1 MRETNND
8 VTRKQEAHEWFNK
21 GFAAEKMEDQISC
34 YTKAINLY
42 PEGTT
47 TDLALAYNNRSAA
60 YHNSGKY
67 IEAIADCTKAINLYP
82 EGTTTDLAIAY
93 TSRGREYLAL
103 SKEAEA
109 IIDCTKAINLFPVG
123 TTTQLAKAYH
133 IRAFAHYLL
142 KNNPSQALADYN
154 EEVKLGGAPIITES
168 EKEELIKDEEKQR
181 KEHDKEINEFKERQ
195 RATREERGIKNGI
208 KPVLGRGK
216 LIGIESDFAK
226 EEKKEEGF
234 FASLFG
240 GKKEKTLEEEWVERV
255 TEKRVSNSTS
265 SSKGSLGYEKI

>member
-82 EGTTTDLAIAY
+82 EGTTT
-93 TSRGREYLAL
+93 
-103 SKEAEA
+103 
-109 IIDCTKAINLFPVG
+109 
-123 TTTQLAKAYH
+123 QLAKAYH

-154 EEVKLGGAPIITES
+154 EEVKLGGGHQ
-168 EKEELIKDEEKQR
+168 L
-181 KEHDKEINEFKERQ
+181 
-195 RATREERGIKNGI
+195 
-208 KPVLGRGK
+208 
-216 LIGIESDFAK
+216 
-226 EEKKEEGF
+226 
-234 FASLFG
+234 
-240 GKKEKTLEEEWVERV
+240 
-255 TEKRVSNSTS
+255 
-265 SSKGSLGYEKI
+265 